1 MPNPTFKERMKN
13 QFKILNPNEWK
24 KGFNRVAKA
33 GKWVYENPDKVK
45 KAVDIIEKFWLASKG
60 KIK

>member
-1 MPNPTFKERMKN
+1 
-13 QFKILNPNEWK
+13 LNPNEWK

-33 GKWVYENPDKVK
+33 GKWVYENPEKVK
-45 KAVDIIEKFWLASKG
+45 KAVDVIEKFWLASKG